1 MNTKRFFIAIILANS
16 FWMLHAQRLWYKQA
30 ANDWMQSLPIGNGR
44 VGVQVWGQTGEE
56 TLSINESSMWSGW
69 YNPNQI
75 GEVGKEKLAEIRQH
89 FFAGRVTEGNADC
102 FRYLQGNEE
111 GFGTHLP
118 LGDLRIAHRYADGG
132 DVTGYRRELS
142 LADALAT
149 VSYQRGGVDYTRQY
163 FSSNPADV
171 VVVQYSASKPH
182 SISFDLTAHLLRKQ
196 ATVRTEGESLL
207 IEGVCRK
214 DHEHK
219 GGVHFYGRV
228 SVKQRGGRISTA
240 YGMLSVEGADEAT
253 LIIDLRTDFKRPA
266 YKQECD
272 AQVKKALAQ
281 SFDQL
286 KANHI
291 ADFNRLFSRVSL
303 TLGDGTN
310 DQLPTD
316 ERWQNVR
323 QGKDDVDL
331 QALFFQYGRYLTASL
346 SRENSP
352 LPIALQGFFND
363 NRACSMAWNNDY
375 HLDINTQQNYWL
387 ANIGNLA
394 ECNAPLYT
402 YLADL
407 AKSGHEVVKKAYGI
421 ERGWTAHTTANIW
434 GYAAPSGAVWWGLHP
449 TGGSW
454 MATHLWEDYTFTHD
468 KAVLE
473 KGYPIL
479 KGNAEFLY
487 DFLVRDPR
495 NGYLVTGPS
504 ISPENAFGF
513 EGGNWPATMMP
524 TVDRVMVWEIF
535 NACVQSSRILGVD
548 KAFSRQL
555 AKAMKQLPPYR
566 KNKYGGLREWMDD
579 YDDVN
584 INHRHTSHLLCLY
597 PYSQLS
603 LQKTPELCKAA
614 ENSLNRRMTAADWE
628 DTEWS
633 RAMAV
638 CYEARLHHGE
648 KAYHSINTLI
658 GKLGRENLL
667 TVSPEGIAGAP
678 YDIFSYD
685 GNPAGAAGMAELLVQ
700 SHEGYV
706 EFLPALPSKWHTG
719 QFAGLCVRGGAE
731 ASAQWR
737 QGKAVELGLKAQ
749 VAGTFKVKLPNGLSR
764 LSVNGKTVK
773 ASRDSKGCVSVK
785 LAAGD
790 QLVIK

>member
-1 MNTKRFFIAIILANS
+1 MKCKRLFISIILVQS
-16 FWMLHAQRLWYKQA
+16 FLMLHAQRLWYRQA
-30 ANDWMQSLPIGNGR
+30 ANDWMQSIPIGNGR
-44 VGVQVWGQTGEE
+44 VGAQVWGQTGEE

-69 YNPNQI
+69 YNPNQVK
-75 GEVGKEKLAEIRQH
+75 EFGKEKLAEVRKL
-89 FFAGRVTEGNADC
+89 FFEGKVTEGNAIC
-102 FRYLQGNEE
+102 FQHLQGDES

-118 LGDLRIAHRYADGG
+118 LGDLRIAHRYAAGG
-132 DVTGYRRELS
+132 DVTGYCRELS

-149 VSYQRGGVDYTRQY
+149 VSYQRGGVYYTRQY

-171 VVVQYSASKPH
+171 VVVNYTASKPH
-182 SISFDLTAHLLRKQ
+182 SISFDLTANLLRKQ

-214 DHEHK
+214 DHEHQ
-219 GGVHFYGRV
+219 GGVNFYGRV
-228 SVKQRGGRISTA
+228 SVKQRGGKISTA

-253 LIIDLRTDFKRPA
+253 LIIDLRTDYKRPA

-272 AQVKKALAQ
+272 ATVKKALAQ

-286 KANHI
+286 KANHT
-291 ADFNRLFSRVSL
+291 ADFKRLFSRVSL
-303 TLGDGTN
+303 TLGDSKN

-316 ERWQNVR
+316 ERWLNVR

-421 ERGWTAHTTANIW
+421 ERGWTAHTTANVW

-468 KAVLE
+468 KALLK

-495 NGYLVTGPS
+495 SGYLVTGPS
-504 ISPENAFGF
+504 ISPENSFGF

-535 NACVQSSRILGVD
+535 NACVQSSQILGVD
-548 KAFSRQL
+548 KAFARQL

-566 KNKYGGLREWMDD
+566 KNKYGGLREWLDD

-584 INHRHTSHLLCLY
+584 VNHRHTSHLLCLY

-614 ENSLNRRMTAADWE
+614 ENSLTRRMTAANWE

-648 KAYHSINTLI
+648 KAYNSINTLI

-700 SHEGYV
+700 SHEGYI

-719 QFAGLCVRGGAE
+719 RFSGLCVRGGGE

-749 VAGTFKVKLPNGLSR
+749 VAGTFKVKLPAGLSR
-764 LSVNGKTVK
+764 LSVNGRSVK
-773 ASRDSKGCVSVK
+773 ASRDSKGCISVK